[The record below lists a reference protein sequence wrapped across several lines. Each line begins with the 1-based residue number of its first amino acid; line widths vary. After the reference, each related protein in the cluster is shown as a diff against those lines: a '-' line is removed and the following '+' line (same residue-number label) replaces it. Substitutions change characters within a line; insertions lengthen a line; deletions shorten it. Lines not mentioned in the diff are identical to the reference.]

1 MASHHSGAH
10 RSGAPRAGAPRA
22 GAPRASN
29 PHFEAPHIEDPF
41 SAVHQLGLYGGAPHF
56 GDHHPAVHE
65 FEPYGDVPPH
75 HMVSVRELS
84 GRTAPDDVQ
93 QKLNKKFNT
102 VAFGLGLIE
111 ILGLIIALSLW
122 QTGNKAAGIVV
133 LCVGYLS
140 TYFLL
145 ALSNFLETAEYADLT
160 LRYRL
165 LRLEYKYLI
174 LKLFLVVQLG
184 CIYLQRSIVPDLWP
198 FALSLSMFLVMTPVF
213 VKACHEHY
221 KIDATKKWYLLTLSL
236 LSVGVAV
243 TQIGYFIPFAIAY
256 GKTTPV
262 ELILEIG
269 SLFVAIFLGQIANI
283 VMIAMTNISELGHSD
298 PAVSG
303 TEV

>member
-1 MASHHSGAH
+1 MFAPYSSASSGAS
-10 RSGAPRAGAPRA
+10 RGASRGAPP
-22 GAPRASN
+22 ASLVPISPHMSVDFTPATEAHEN
-29 PHFEAPHIEDPF
+29 PQEALQRKF
-41 SAVHQLGLYGGAPHF
+41 KWTAFMLGFL
-56 GDHHPAVHE
+56 
-65 FEPYGDVPPH
+65 
-75 HMVSVRELS
+75 
-84 GRTAPDDVQ
+84 Q
-93 QKLNKKFNT
+93 
-102 VAFGLGLIE
+102 
-111 ILGLIIALSLW
+111 ILVLIIAISLW
-122 QTGNKAAGIVV
+122 QTGNEAAAIVV

-221 KIDATKKWYLLTLSL
+221 KIDVTKKWYLFTLSL
-236 LSVGVAV
+236 LNVSLAL
-243 TQIGYFIPFAIAY
+243 TQIGYFIPFAISY

-262 ELILEIG
+262 EFILEIG
-269 SLFVAIFLGQIANI
+269 SLFVAMFLGQIANI
-283 VMIAMTNISELGHSD
+283 VMIAMTKLWEVK